1 MLVPA
6 VAFWQ
11 VVLALHIVAVVA
23 AFGVTFAYPVIFAVG
38 SKLDRRA
45 MPWFHR
51 VQVQLG
57 RRLVNPGLL
66 VVVLAGVYLASKLHQ
81 WSSFYVQ
88 WGIGVAIVLGGLE
101 GAFMIRQ
108 ETKLAELAQRDIE
121 QAGTREVAW
130 SPEYEALAR
139 RVGMV
144 GALMG
149 LLVVVTIYLMTVQ
162 AGAS

>member
-38 SKLDRRA
+38 ARMDPRA
-45 MPWFHR
+45 IPWFHR
-51 VQVQLG
+51 VQVQVA
-57 RRLVNPGLL
+57 RRLLNPALL
-66 VVVLAGVYLASKLHQ
+66 VVVLAGIYLASKLHQ

-88 WGIGVAIVLGGLE
+88 WGIGVALVIGGLE
-101 GAFMIRQ
+101 GAFMIPR
-108 ETKLAELAQRDIE
+108 EKKLADLAERDIE
-121 QAGTREVAW
+121 RAGTGEVTW
-130 SPEYEALAR
+130 SADYEKLAR
-139 RVGMV
+139 QVGLA

-149 LLVVVTIYLMTVQ
+149 VLVIVTVYLMTVQ
-162 AGAS
+162 AGA

>member
-23 AFGVTFAYPVIFAVG
+23 AFGVTFAYPVILAVG

-121 QAGTREVAW
+121 QAGSEVAW